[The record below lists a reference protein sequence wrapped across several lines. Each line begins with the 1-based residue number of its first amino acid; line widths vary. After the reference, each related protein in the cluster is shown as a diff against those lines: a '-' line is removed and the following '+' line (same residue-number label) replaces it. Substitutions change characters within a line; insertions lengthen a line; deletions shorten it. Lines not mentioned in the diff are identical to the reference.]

1 MQRVEAN
8 LRFVGPGS
16 PIGRRQW
23 IQNPSS
29 VGSNPTRGT
38 CLNFKGSPKS
48 PLFHSKGWAFR
59 AFGLIRKPWR
69 KIACM
74 YDRATRT
81 HALSLLT
88 TGMSLNSVSKQ
99 TGIARATIRSWTVRA
114 EPLPHI
120 RPATCCRCADAP
132 ALPADQAAYVYL
144 LGLYL
149 GDGCLS
155 PTRKG
160 VYVLRIACADA
171 WPGLIDACA
180 DAMGKVLPNNVWRTQ
195 CPGCVAVS
203 SSSKHWRCFFP
214 QHGPGRKHE
223 RSIVLEP
230 WQRQLVDAHPW
241 EFVRGLFHS
250 DGCRFTNWTERTLA
264 SGERRRYEY
273 TRYFF
278 TNRSDD
284 IRRLYSDTLDA
295 LGVEWGVLRHS
306 GRELNISVARKPSV
320 ALMDAHVGP
329 KY

>member
-1 MQRVEAN
+1 
-8 LRFVGPGS
+8 
-16 PIGRRQW
+16 
-23 IQNPSS
+23 
-29 VGSNPTRGT
+29 
-38 CLNFKGSPKS
+38 
-48 PLFHSKGWAFR
+48 
-59 AFGLIRKPWR
+59 
-69 KIACM
+69 M

-99 TGIARATIRSWTVRA
+99 TGIARATIRSWTVRV

-155 PTRKG
+155 PARKG

-203 SSSKHWRCFFP
+203 SSSNTGAVSFRST
-214 QHGPGRKHE
+214 GR
-223 RSIVLEP
+223 
-230 WQRQLVDAHPW
+230 
-241 EFVRGLFHS
+241 
-250 DGCRFTNWTERTLA
+250 
-264 SGERRRYEY
+264 
-273 TRYFF
+273 
-278 TNRSDD
+278 
-284 IRRLYSDTLDA
+284 
-295 LGVEWGVLRHS
+295 GVS
-306 GRELNISVARKPSV
+306 TSAP
-320 ALMDAHVGP
+320 
-329 KY
+329 